1 MNLDGCVKLLED
13 LLVFESLG
21 DLVLVHK
28 ELHKDVLYDLPTLY
42 SHIEDAKALK
52 ALDDFTEGVRRD
64 LILTLV
70 GQERDCIG
78 CTMDLEP
85 VQLTQH

>member
-28 ELHKDVLYDLPTLY
+28 ELHKDVLYDLAALY
-42 SHIEDAKALK
+42 SYIEDAKALK
-52 ALDDFTEGVRRD
+52 ALNDLSEGVRRD
-64 LILTLV
+64 LILTFV
-70 GQERDCIG
+70 GQQRDGIG